1 MKNTKSLIIYGF
13 LIWLVPFVISFF
25 IFPLHQ
31 NDRVFF
37 ETLMSIILITT
48 IMAVLIKYSQ
58 TNALNTAKEGLFI
71 GLIWMVLNLILD
83 SFIFIWGPLARPLGD
98 YIKDIGLMYLLIPI
112 ITTAVTGI
120 RNVDSPKTTT
130 EQAI

>member
-1 MKNTKSLIIYGF
+1 
-13 LIWLVPFVISFF
+13 
-25 IFPLHQ
+25 
-31 NDRVFF
+31 
-37 ETLMSIILITT
+37 
-48 IMAVLIKYSQ
+48 MAVLIKYSQ